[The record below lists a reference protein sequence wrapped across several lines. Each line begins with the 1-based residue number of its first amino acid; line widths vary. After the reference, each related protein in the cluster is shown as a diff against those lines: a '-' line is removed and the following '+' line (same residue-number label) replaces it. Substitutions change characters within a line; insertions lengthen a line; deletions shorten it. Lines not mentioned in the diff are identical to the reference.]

1 MNWRKEEHFL
11 KALSL
16 LTWVHMVYIQI
27 LWDSLLIFCKT
38 TVSLLISAFWC
49 PLCLCPLLTI
59 LYTFSDFHP
68 LMVLLPTN
76 YTNPFPGLPVLSPT
90 SQLPLNVNSSRLHF
104 LQIFNVPT
112 EPYVYNM
119 SIYIFLHN
127 YLFIKLFFP
136 LDYEFTVERGVYF
149 VLLNFLN
156 DI

>member
-1 MNWRKEEHFL
+1 
-11 KALSL
+11 
-16 LTWVHMVYIQI
+16 
-27 LWDSLLIFCKT
+27 
-38 TVSLLISAFWC
+38 
-49 PLCLCPLLTI
+49 
-59 LYTFSDFHP
+59 
-68 LMVLLPTN
+68 MVLLPTN
-76 YTNPFPGLPVLSPT
+76 YTNPFPGLPVLSST